1 MSEQMEFPETFE
13 GFAKEYGFKD
23 KKEIYT
29 NGDDLIP
36 IFRVKQWIEHD
47 NKLRKIE
54 TDTAY
59 ECGKHAN
66 RWISVSERLPKA
78 DEYVGNIAKYYLVQ
92 NEFGDMMVARY
103 THSEYWVQ
111 MYQLK
116 PIANKIIA
124 WCELPQPFKA
134 ESEEEE

>member
-1 MSEQMEFPETFE
+1 MSSGMNMAE
-13 GFAKEYGFKD
+13 AKEIAKKMTYRDAINNALRGRCVPYKKATRIKLKELLEMLD
-23 KKEIYT
+23 KGLTVTEFA
-29 NGDDLIP
+29 D
-36 IFRVKQWIEHD
+36 
-47 NKLRKIE
+47 
-54 TDTAY
+54 
-59 ECGKHAN
+59 N

-78 DEYVGNIAKYYLVQ
+78 DEYVGNVAKYYLVQ

-116 PIANKIIA
+116 PIANEIIA
-124 WCELPQPFKA
+124 WCELPEPFKS

>member
-13 GFAKEYGFKD
+13 GFAKEYGFND
-23 KKEIYT
+23 HRHIYT
-29 NGDDLIP
+29 NGSDLIP

-78 DEYVGNIAKYYLVQ
+78 GEYIGNVAKYYLVQ
-92 NEFGDMMVARY
+92 NEYGDMMVAHY
-103 THSEYWVQ
+103 NGKYWKQ
-111 MYQLK
+111 MFQLE
-116 PIANKIIA
+116 PIADEIIA
-124 WCELPQPFKA
+124 WCELPEPFKS

>member
-1 MSEQMEFPETFE
+1 MSSGMNMAEAEKIAKKMTYRDAVNNALRGRCVPYKKATRIKLKELLEMLDKGLTVTEF
-13 GFAKEYGFKD
+13 AD
-23 KKEIYT
+23 
-29 NGDDLIP
+29 
-36 IFRVKQWIEHD
+36 
-47 NKLRKIE
+47 
-54 TDTAY
+54 
-59 ECGKHAN
+59 N

-134 ESEEEE
+134 ESEVEE

>member
-1 MSEQMEFPETFE
+1 MSSGMNMAEAEEIAKKMTFREAVYNALRGRCVPYKKATRIKLKELLEMLDKGLTVTEF
-13 GFAKEYGFKD
+13 AD
-23 KKEIYT
+23 
-29 NGDDLIP
+29 
-36 IFRVKQWIEHD
+36 
-47 NKLRKIE
+47 
-54 TDTAY
+54 
-59 ECGKHAN
+59 N

-78 DEYVGNIAKYYLVQ
+78 DEYVGNVVKYYLVQ

-124 WCELPQPFKA
+124 WCELPEPFKA

>member
-1 MSEQMEFPETFE
+1 MSSGMNMAEAEEIAKKMTFRDAVNNALRGRCVPYKKATRIKLNELLEMLDKGLNVTEF
-13 GFAKEYGFKD
+13 
-23 KKEIYT
+23 
-29 NGDDLIP
+29 
-36 IFRVKQWIEHD
+36 VD
-47 NKLRKIE
+47 NK
-54 TDTAY
+54 
-59 ECGKHAN
+59 
-66 RWISVSERLPKA
+66 WISVSERLPKA
-78 DEYVGNIAKYYLVQ
+78 NEYVGNIAKYYLVQ